1 MLIVFR
7 AFIYFILAIVCLVV
21 CLVFLKK
28 AKKVKYTTKCEEC
41 GNELKENEK
50 ICSKCGNPIK
60 DTEKQKSLY
69 FVIVGISGVSTLFFG
84 VKMLRII
91 FHIIRFY
98 LN

>member
-1 MLIVFR
+1 MLILFR
-7 AFIYFILAIVCLVV
+7 AFIYFILVVACLIT

-28 AKKVKYTTKCEEC
+28 AKKVKHTEKCEEC

-60 DTEKQKSLY
+60 DIEKQKSTY
-69 FVIVGISGVSTLFFG
+69 WIIVGISGIATLFFG
-84 VKMLRII
+84 IKTLRIV
-91 FHIIRFY
+91 FHIFNFY